1 MSYKAISN
9 PSSYCSRPKTM
20 SEKVRMADSWEYRT
34 IGTVSKLIVTTFILA
49 IITGLFADPLLP
61 PNIVGS
67 VSLSYNPADVVYT
80 RIELHDANADDDN
93 SFITAVY
100 PDPDGSFA
108 FSTSVGQY
116 YLTIE
121 MFRPDLGKFTYP
133 IKTQDIN
140 IPNTSYCANLGTIQ
154 VDRYNMSSVIVSSDP
169 NHPYFSTID
178 EALTHIFSAVNNGFN
193 GDSVTLYLFPDEYQL
208 SSFSFNYTNTANDA
222 LNLNIIGL
230 GSEGASIEPWD
241 NFLSVTAHRVNT
253 TFSKIKFV
261 RELNTNG
268 NYFLIFSPSTSAEY
282 SFNNCHFGKAA
293 YNSRYAC
300 VSFDGLSGLSFYNC
314 DFRYLSNLDTNN
326 SYITTGNGSLKFLN
340 CSDINM
346 NSSNFT
352 SNEAFGG
359 GAIYLEECEDVHV
372 SSCQFEANAAVSQT
386 ETGGSI
392 TWGYPGG
399 AIFVQDSSEIHI
411 LNNQFF
417 HNITTGSGGAVYLE
431 FTSQFDISEN
441 LFRDNTV
448 LYVGLSGTQSDA
460 LGFDYC
466 TFTTNDIISHNIIH
480 SGYESYAGHPA
491 DFIAIGSSC
500 TGTLNLA
507 NGLFIK
513 GSYDSNQYKRV
524 VMSFSPVI
532 MNFSNCIF
540 QTRDIDASFAVD
552 LFPPQTA
559 AVNVSYSL
567 FENGYTGLTST
578 SNITCD
584 VSDMQLDAN
593 YVPIWNQTT
602 MSRCIDAGTGPW
614 DTDDTP
620 ADIGAVPAVEHKYWD
635 YEFDEQHDWQK
646 WYWVSYP
653 VLNNVTN
660 GALEADEFF
669 EALLEL
675 YANNGVF
682 TPVYLDEIKWYNQG
696 PYSIHWENQN
706 QVWSIDLSNH
716 SVSSPQGYK
725 IKLKEDIDPSVSW
738 PVHLVKSGFKTP
750 ESTQFPIY
758 ANTENWLGYF
768 KEDSAKPQD
777 AFASIW
783 DDIEMVQGKNWSL
796 QRVNG
801 QMFGKPGTINYGDM
815 VIVQTYSNHSF
826 QWGSGAVTP
835 PDTKAASKMF
845 FFDEKPD
852 YIPVY
857 VSLPDSLVSE
867 LSEIGLYVDGVCKG
881 AVVVEDNLEQ
891 ISAYVDSASELSEG
905 TVEFVF
911 FYESSKSM
919 ENELRSMSI
928 GKERMQAQY
937 GDAGASYPFFE
948 IQITSNDVDNI
959 PPTDFSL
966 RQNYPNPF
974 NPTTT
979 IAYSLPEAS
988 NVRLDIYNVKGQLVK
1003 TLVNGDEPAGMH
1015 SVVWN
1020 GRDSNNAA
1028 VASGVYFYR
1037 VSTPMATQTKRMLLM
1052 K

>member
-1 MSYKAISN
+1 
-9 PSSYCSRPKTM
+9 M
-20 SEKVRMADSWEYRT
+20 SETVRKSNSWECGT
-34 IGTVSKLIVTTFILA
+34 ISTVSKLIVTTFLLVM
-49 IITGLFADPLLP
+49 ITGLFADPLTL
-61 PNIVGS
+61 PNIRGS
-67 VSLSYNPADVVYT
+67 ISLSYSPADVVYT
-80 RIELHDANADDDN
+80 NVKLFNASNDN
-93 SFITAVY
+93 QINQVS
-100 PDPDGSFA
+100 PDPDGSFV
-108 FSTSVGQY
+108 FSTSAGDY

-121 MFRPDLGKFTYP
+121 MFRPDLGKFSYP
-133 IKTQDIN
+133 IQTQDIN
-140 IPNTSYCANLGTIQ
+140 IPNTSYCENLGTIQ
-154 VDRYNMSSVIVSSDP
+154 VERYNMSSVLVSSDP
-169 NHPYFSTID
+169 NHPYFRTID
-178 EALTHIFSAVNNGFN
+178 EALTQIFSAVNNGYN

-282 SFNNCHFGKAA
+282 SFINCHFGKAA

-359 GAIYLEECEDVHV
+359 GAIYLEECEDVYV

-399 AIFVQDSSEIHI
+399 AIFVKDTSDINIQ
-411 LNNQFF
+411 NNQFY
-417 HNITTGSGGAVYLE
+417 HNTTTGSGGAVYLQ
-431 FTSQFDISEN
+431 FSSQFNITGN
-441 LFRDNTV
+441 LFRDNV
-448 LYVGLSGTQSDA
+448 VHQVGLSDFHSDA
-460 LGFDYC
+460 LGFDGC
-466 TFTTNDIISHNIIH
+466 PFTPNDIISRNIIH
-480 SGYESYAGHPA
+480 SGYENSPMTPT
-491 DFIAIGSSC
+491 DFITIGGDC
-500 TGTLNLA
+500 AGTLNLS
-507 NGLFIK
+507 NGVFMK
-513 GSYDSNQYKRV
+513 GSLDANEYKKV
-524 VMSFSPVI
+524 VMSFSPVN
-532 MNFSNCIF
+532 MNFTNCVF
-540 QTRDIDASFAVD
+540 QTRDLDASFD
-552 LFPPQTA
+552 IFPPQSGT
-559 AVNVSYSL
+559 VSVSHSL
-567 FENGYTGLTST
+567 FENSYTGLTST

-602 MSRCIDAGTGPW
+602 MSRCIDTGTGPW
-614 DTDDTP
+614 DADDTP
-620 ADIGAVPAVEHKYWD
+620 ADIGAVRAIEHSYWD

-646 WYWVSYP
+646 CYWVSYP
-653 VLNNVTN
+653 VLNTVTN

-675 YANNGVF
+675 SFNNGVNS
-682 TPVYLDEIKWYNQG
+682 PVYLDEIIWFNQG
-696 PYSIHWENQN
+696 QYSIHWDYQN
-706 QVWSIDLSNH
+706 HVWSTDLSNH

-738 PVHLVKSGFKTP
+738 PVHLVESGFKTP

-768 KEDSAKPQD
+768 KEDSASPQD

-783 DDIEMVQGKNWSL
+783 NDIEMVRGKQWSL

-801 QMFGKPGTINYGDM
+801 QMTGKAGTINYGDL
-815 VIVQTYSNHSF
+815 VIVETYSNHNAF
-826 QWGSGAVTP
+826 QWESGAVTP
-835 PDTKAASKMF
+835 PGTKSAPKLF

-857 VSLPDSLVSE
+857 VNLPDSMMLD
-867 LSEIGLYVDGVCKG
+867 LKEIGLYVDGVCKG

-891 ISAYVDSASELSEG
+891 ISAYVDSASELSDG
-905 TVEFVF
+905 TVEFVL

-919 ENELRSMSI
+919 GNELRSMSI

-948 IQITSNDVDNI
+948 IQITSNDVDNT
-959 PPTDFSL
+959 PPIDFSL
-966 RQNYPNPF
+966 SQNYPNPF
-974 NPTTT
+974 NPATT
-979 IAYSLPEAS
+979 IAYSLPVTS
-988 NVRLDIYNVKGQLVK
+988 NVRLDIYNLKGQLVR
-1003 TLVNGDEPAGMH
+1003 TLANGEMPAGRH
-1015 SVVWN
+1015 NVAWN
-1020 GRDSNNAA
+1020 GRDMNNKA

>member
-1 MSYKAISN
+1 M
-9 PSSYCSRPKTM
+9 
-20 SEKVRMADSWEYRT
+20 
-34 IGTVSKLIVTTFILA
+34 
-49 IITGLFADPLLP
+49 ITGLFADPLTL
-61 PNIVGS
+61 PNIRGS
-67 VSLSYNPADVVYT
+67 ISLSYNPVDVVYT
-80 RIELHDANADDDN
+80 SVKLFDASNN
-93 SFITAVY
+93 QINQVY
-100 PDPDGSFA
+100 PNPDGSFV
-108 FSTSVGQY
+108 FSTIAGQY
-116 YLTIE
+116 YLKIE
-121 MFRPDLGKFTYP
+121 MSRPDLGKFSYP
-133 IKTQDIN
+133 IQTQDIY
-140 IPNTSYCANLGTIQ
+140 IPNTSYCENLGAIQ
-154 VDRYNMSSVIVSSDP
+154 VERYSMSSVKVSSDP
-169 NHPYFSTID
+169 AHPYFKSID
-178 EALTHIFSAVNNGFN
+178 QAIAKIFSAVNNGYN

-282 SFNNCHFGKAA
+282 SFNSCHFGKAA
-293 YNSRYAC
+293 SNSRYAC

-359 GAIYLEECEDVHV
+359 GAMYLEECEDVYI

-399 AIFVQDSSEIHI
+399 AIFVKDTSDINIQ
-411 LNNQFF
+411 NNQFY
-417 HNITTGSGGAVYLE
+417 HNTTTGSGGAVYLQ
-431 FTSQFDISEN
+431 FTSQFNITGN
-441 LFRDNTV
+441 LFRDNV
-448 LYVGLSGTQSDA
+448 VHQVGLSDFHSDA
-460 LGFDYC
+460 LGFDGC
-466 TFTTNDIISHNIIH
+466 PFTPNDIISRNIIH
-480 SGYESYAGHPA
+480 NGFENSPMTPT
-491 DFIAIGSSC
+491 DFITIGGDC
-500 TGTLNLA
+500 TRTLNLS
-507 NGLFIK
+507 NGVFIK
-513 GSYDSNQYKRV
+513 GSLDANEYKKV
-524 VMSFSPVI
+524 VMSFSPVN

-540 QTRDIDASFAVD
+540 QTRDVDASFD
-552 LFPPQTA
+552 IYPPQSGT
-559 AVNVSYSL
+559 VSVSHSL

-593 YVPIWNQTT
+593 YVPIWNQTA
-602 MSRCIDAGTGPW
+602 MSRCIDTGTGPW
-614 DTDDTP
+614 DADDTP
-620 ADIGAVPAVEHKYWD
+620 ADIGAVRAIEHSYWD
-635 YEFDEQHDWQK
+635 YEFEEQHDWQK

-653 VLNNVTN
+653 VLNSVTT

-669 EALLEL
+669 EELLQV
-675 YANNGVF
+675 YPDSYNND
-682 TPVYLDEIKWYNQG
+682 TPVYLDEIKWCSQG
-696 PYSIHWENQN
+696 QYSIKWIELTGG
-706 QVWSIDLSNH
+706 WSMNLSDH

-725 IKLKEDIDPSVSW
+725 IKLKEDIDPAFSW
-738 PVHLVKSGFKTP
+738 PVHLVESGFKTP

-768 KEDSAKPQD
+768 KEDSASPQD

-783 DDIEMVQGKNWSL
+783 NDVEMVQGKQWSL

-801 QMFGKPGTINYGDM
+801 QMTGKSGTINYGDM
-815 VIVQTYSNHSF
+815 VIVKTYSNHTF
-826 QWGSGAVTP
+826 QWESSIVTP
-835 PDTKAASKMF
+835 PETKAAPKKF
-845 FFDEKPD
+845 LFDEKPD

-857 VSLPDSLVSE
+857 VSLPDSMVSE

-881 AVVVEDNLEQ
+881 AVVVEDKLEQ

-919 ENELRSMSI
+919 ENELRSMNI
-928 GKERMQAQY
+928 GKDRMQAQY

-948 IQITSNDVDNI
+948 IQITSDDVYNI

-974 NPTTT
+974 NPTTS
-979 IAYSLPEAS
+979 IAYSMPETS

-1003 TLVNGDEPAGMH
+1003 TLVNGEMPAGMH
-1015 SVVWN
+1015 TVVWD
-1020 GRDSNNAA
+1020 GRDGNNAA

-1037 VSTPMATQTKRMLLM
+1037 VSTPQATQTKRMLLI

>member
-1 MSYKAISN
+1 MLL
-9 PSSYCSRPKTM
+9 
-20 SEKVRMADSWEYRT
+20 V
-34 IGTVSKLIVTTFILA
+34 L
-49 IITGLFADPLLP
+49 ITGLFADPLTL
-61 PNIVGS
+61 PNIRGS
-67 VSLSYNPADVVYT
+67 ISLSYNPADVVYT
-80 RIELHDANADDDN
+80 SVKLFNASN
-93 SFITAVY
+93 NNQINQVF
-100 PDPDGSFA
+100 PEPDGSFV
-108 FSTSVGQY
+108 FSTNAGHY
-116 YLTIE
+116 YLKIE
-121 MFRPDLGKFTYP
+121 MFRPDLGKFSYP
-133 IKTQDIN
+133 IQTQDIY
-140 IPNTSYCANLGTIQ
+140 IPDTSYCENLGTIQ
-154 VDRYNMSSVIVSSDP
+154 VERYSMSSVKVSSAP
-169 NHPYFSTID
+169 AHPYFKSID
-178 EALTHIFSAVNNGFN
+178 QALVKIFSAVNNGYN
-193 GDSVTLYLFPDEYQL
+193 GNSVTLYLYQDEYQL
-208 SSFSFNYTNTANDA
+208 SSFNFNYTNTANDA

-261 RELNTNG
+261 RELYTNG
-268 NYFLIFSPSTSAEY
+268 NYFLIFSSSTSAEY
-282 SFNNCHFGKAA
+282 AFNNCHFGKAA
-293 YNSRYAC
+293 NNSRYAC

-314 DFRYLSNLDTNN
+314 DFRHLRNLDTNN
-326 SYITTGNGSLKFLN
+326 SYITTGNGSLKFLD

-352 SNEAFGG
+352 NNEAFGG
-359 GAIYLEECEDVHV
+359 GAIYLEECEDVEI
-372 SSCQFEANAAVSQT
+372 SECTFEANTAVSQT

-399 AIFVQDSSEIHI
+399 AIFSLNSSEIHI
-411 LNNQFF
+411 MNNQFY
-417 HNITTGSGGAVYLE
+417 HNVTTGSGGAVYLQ
-431 FTSQFDISEN
+431 FTSQFDISDN
-441 LFRDNTV
+441 LFRDNV
-448 LYVGLSGTQSDA
+448 VYHVGLSGTQSDA
-460 LGFDYC
+460 LGFDNC
-466 TFTTNDIISHNIIH
+466 TFTSNDIISHNVIH
-480 SGYESYAGHPA
+480 SGFEPYQGHPA

-507 NGLFIK
+507 NGVFIK
-513 GSYDSNQYKRV
+513 GSLDSNVYKKIV
-524 VMSFSPVI
+524 YSFSPVN
-532 MNFSNCIF
+532 MNFSNCVF
-540 QTRDIDASFAVD
+540 QTRDIDASFAVETY
-552 LFPPQTA
+552 PPQTA
-559 AVNVSYSL
+559 TVNVSYSL
-567 FENGYTGLTST
+567 FDNGYTGLTNT
-578 SNITCD
+578 DHITCD
-584 VSDMQLDAN
+584 VSEMQLDAN

-620 ADIGAVPAVEHKYWD
+620 ADIGAVRAIEHKYWD
-635 YEFDEQHDWQK
+635 YEFEDQHDWQK

-653 VLNNVTN
+653 VLNSVTT

-669 EALLEL
+669 NELLKLHEVL
-675 YANNGVF
+675 INGNYVSIP
-682 TPVYLDEIKWYNQG
+682 TYLDEIKWYNQG
-696 PYSIHWENQN
+696 PYSIKWIELTGG
-706 QVWSIDLSNH
+706 WSMNLSDH

-725 IKLKEDIDPSVSW
+725 IKLQEDIDPAFSW
-738 PVHLVKSGFKTP
+738 PVHLVESGFKTP

-768 KEDSAKPQD
+768 KEDPASPQD

-783 DDIEMVQGKNWSL
+783 DDIEWVQGKQWSL

-801 QMFGKPGTINYGDM
+801 QMTGKTGTINYGDL
-815 VIVQTYSNHSF
+815 VIVKTYSNHTF
-826 QWGSGAVTP
+826 QWESSIVTP
-835 PDTKAASKMF
+835 PETKAAPKEF
-845 FFDEKPD
+845 LFDEKPD

-857 VSLPDSLVSE
+857 VSLPDSMMLD
-867 LSEIGLYVDGVCKG
+867 LKEIGLYVDGVCKG

-905 TVEFVF
+905 TVEFVL

-974 NPTTT
+974 NPSTT
-979 IAYSLPEAS
+979 ISFSLHEAS
-988 NVRLDIYNVKGQLVK
+988 KVRLDIYNVKGQLVK
-1003 TLVNGDEPAGMH
+1003 TLVNGDEPTGMH
-1015 SVVWN
+1015 SVVWD
-1020 GRDSNNAA
+1020 GRDNNNAA

-1037 VSTPMATQTKRMLLM
+1037 VSTPQATQTKRMLLI

>member
-1 MSYKAISN
+1 
-9 PSSYCSRPKTM
+9 M
-20 SEKVRMADSWEYRT
+20 SETVRKSNSWECGT
-34 IGTVSKLIVTTFILA
+34 ISAVSKLIVTTFLLVM
-49 IITGLFADPLLP
+49 ITGLFADPLTL
-61 PNIVGS
+61 PNIRGS
-67 VSLSYNPADVVYT
+67 ISLSYSPADVVYT
-80 RIELHDANADDDN
+80 NVKLFNASNDN
-93 SFITAVY
+93 QINQVS
-100 PDPDGSFA
+100 PDSDGSFV
-108 FSTSVGQY
+108 FSTSEGDY

-121 MFRPDLGKFTYP
+121 MFRPDLGKFSYP
-133 IKTQDIN
+133 IQTQDIY
-140 IPNTSYCANLGTIQ
+140 IPDTSYCENLGTIQ
-154 VDRYNMSSVIVSSDP
+154 VERYSMSSVIVSSNP
-169 NHPYFSTID
+169 NHPYFKSI
-178 EALTHIFSAVNNGFN
+178 EQALGKIFSAVNNGYN
-193 GDSVTLYLFPDEYQL
+193 GDSVSLYLYPDEYQL

-230 GSEGASIEPWD
+230 GSEGASIEPWG

-314 DFRYLSNLDTNN
+314 DFRSLSNLDTNN
-326 SYITTGNGSLKFLN
+326 LYITTGNGSLKFLN

-346 NSSNFT
+346 DSSNFT

-359 GAIYLEECEDVHV
+359 GAMYLEECEDVYI

-399 AIFVQDSSEIHI
+399 AIFVKDTSDINIQD
-411 LNNQFF
+411 NQFY
-417 HNITTGSGGAVYLE
+417 HNTTTGSGGAVYLQ
-431 FTSQFDISEN
+431 FTSQFNITGN
-441 LFRDNTV
+441 LFRDNV
-448 LYVGLSGTQSDA
+448 VHQVGLSGPHSDA
-460 LGFDYC
+460 LGFDGC
-466 TFTTNDIISHNIIH
+466 PFSPNDIISRNIIH
-480 SGYESYAGHPA
+480 SGFENSPMTPT
-491 DFIAIGSSC
+491 DFITIGGDC
-500 TGTLNLA
+500 TGTLNLS
-507 NGLFIK
+507 NGVFIK
-513 GSYDSNQYKRV
+513 GSLDANEYKKV
-524 VMSFSPVI
+524 VMSFSPVN
-532 MNFSNCIF
+532 MNFTNCIF
-540 QTRDIDASFAVD
+540 QTRDVDASFD
-552 LFPPQTA
+552 IYPPQSGT
-559 AVNVSYSL
+559 VSVSHSL
-567 FENGYTGLTST
+567 FENGYTGPTST

-602 MSRCIDAGTGPW
+602 MSRCIDAGTGTNDP
-614 DTDDTP
+614 DDTP
-620 ADIGAVPAVEHKYWD
+620 ADIGAVRAIEHSYWD

-653 VLNNVTN
+653 VLNSVTT
-660 GALEADEFF
+660 GALKADEFF

-675 YANNGVF
+675 YDNNGEL
-682 TPVYLDEIKWYNQG
+682 TPVYLEEIKWYYQG
-696 PYSIHWENQN
+696 PYSIHWLNLN
-706 QVWSIDLSNH
+706 HIWSEDLGDH

-725 IKLKEDIDPSVSW
+725 IQLKEDIDPAFSW
-738 PVHLVKSGFKTP
+738 PVHLVESGFKTP
-750 ESTQFPIY
+750 ETTQFPIY
-758 ANTENWLGYF
+758 ANMENWLGYF
-768 KEDSAKPQD
+768 KEDSASPQD

-783 DDIEMVQGKNWSL
+783 DDIYWVQGKQWSL

-801 QMFGKPGTINYGDM
+801 QMTGKAGTMSYGDL
-815 VIVQTYSNHSF
+815 VIVKTYSAHNAF
-826 QWGSGAVTP
+826 QWESSIVTP
-835 PDTKAASKMF
+835 PETKAEPKKF
-845 FFDEKPD
+845 LFDENPD

-891 ISAYVDSASELSEG
+891 ISAYVDDAAELSEG

-948 IQITSNDVDNI
+948 IQITSDEVNNTV
-959 PPTDFSL
+959 PTDFSL

-979 IAYSLPEAS
+979 IAYSMLETS

-1003 TLVNGDEPAGMH
+1003 TLVNGEMPAGMH
-1015 SVVWN
+1015 SVVWD